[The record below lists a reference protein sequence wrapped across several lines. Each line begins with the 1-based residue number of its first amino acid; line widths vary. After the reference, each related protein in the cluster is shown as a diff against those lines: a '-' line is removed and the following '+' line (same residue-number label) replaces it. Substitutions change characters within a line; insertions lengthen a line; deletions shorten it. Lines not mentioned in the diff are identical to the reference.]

1 MVWGK
6 KTILQAFNQSL
17 WIQIPRMKNATAV
30 GQTREAN
37 VVRDIVFSFSTSI
50 EDMTSHHKTTHTCC

>member
-6 KTILQAFNQSL
+6 KNYTTGFQPIS
-17 WIQIPRMKNATAV
+17 MGTDTKDENATAV

-37 VVRDIVFSFSTSI
+37 VVRDIVFSSSTSI
-50 EDMTSHHKTTHTCC
+50 EDMTSHHKTTHTCF